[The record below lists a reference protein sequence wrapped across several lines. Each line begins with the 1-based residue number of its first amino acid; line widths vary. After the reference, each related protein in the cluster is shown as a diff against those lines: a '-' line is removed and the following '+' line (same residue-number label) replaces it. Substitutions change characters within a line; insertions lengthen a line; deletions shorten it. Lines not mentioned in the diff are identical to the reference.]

1 MHKWKWWYDTQT
13 IRTIIQSVGRSIRN
27 EKDHA
32 VTYILDAD
40 WERVYIKNKNLFPDD
55 FHQSYTKM

>member
-27 EKDHA
+27 ENDHA
-32 VTYILDAD
+32 TTYILDSD
-40 WERVYIKNKNLFPDD
+40 WERVYAKNHELFPSD
-55 FHQSYTKM
+55 FHESYFKI